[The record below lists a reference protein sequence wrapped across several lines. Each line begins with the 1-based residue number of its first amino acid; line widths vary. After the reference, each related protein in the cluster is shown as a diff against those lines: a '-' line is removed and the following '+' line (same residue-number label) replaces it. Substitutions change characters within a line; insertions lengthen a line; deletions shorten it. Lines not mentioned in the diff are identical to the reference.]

1 MYFIEIL
8 NDKYLKVK
16 LGKSIGD
23 GQQST
28 LGNCKDNLG
37 KYEELQR

>member
-1 MYFIEIL
+1 MHVIEML
-8 NDKYLKVK
+8 KYKYLKVK

-23 GQQST
+23 GPQST
-28 LGNCKDNLG
+28 LGNRKDNLG